1 MTETSPTLVDMVDER
16 LAMLWYQVDRIGDHG
31 LRREIEDVADRFMF
45 PGDTPIGDEDIEG
58 AHELFQSGSTPNT
71 PPTYRP
77 GWGSGSSGA
86 PTAGERRYN
95 KHEMKTLKTQA
106 ASPAQQHRGAGHLPR
121 RPLPDGGPGRL
132 R

>member
-58 AHELFQSGSTPNT
+58 AHELFRRLHTKYTPDVQARLGLRLVRC
-71 PPTYRP
+71 PHCR
-77 GWGSGSSGA
+77 
-86 PTAGERRYN
+86 GEEDN
-95 KHEMKTLKTQA
+95 KHE
-106 ASPAQQHRGAGHLPR
+106 
-121 RPLPDGGPGRL
+121 
-132 R
+132 